1 MVFINKMKIGYTYNL
16 DVLPPFYEHVPH
28 ENGQFSG
35 EAWGASH
42 FPLHL
47 AMGFWLNGEDAN
59 VQPQIHCVCS
69 WGCRL
74 TTICG
79 HVFRLARWPSFAQ
92 HRNAAQ
98 LQNSTSMVHRG
109 CHSDETPHWTQGE
122 WEQMTYQSSGTAMA
136 WYVMRAIQIRSTR
149 QIWLGFTSVFCSF
162 SLIRSP

>member
-1 MVFINKMKIGYTYNL
+1 MVFINKIKIGYTYNL
-16 DVLPPFYEHVPH
+16 DVLPPFYQHVPH
-28 ENGQFSG
+28 ENGQFWS

-47 AMGFWLNGEDAN
+47 AMGFWPNGEDAN

-79 HVFRLARWPSFAQ
+79 HVFRLARWPSLAQ

-109 CHSDETPHWTQGE
+109 CHSDEGPLNTGWMRTNDIPKFWHCHG
-122 WEQMTYQSSGTAMA
+122 MICHARHPNLLDSPDLAGIYQ
-136 WYVMRAIQIRSTR
+136 RF
-149 QIWLGFTSVFCSF
+149 L
-162 SLIRSP
+162 